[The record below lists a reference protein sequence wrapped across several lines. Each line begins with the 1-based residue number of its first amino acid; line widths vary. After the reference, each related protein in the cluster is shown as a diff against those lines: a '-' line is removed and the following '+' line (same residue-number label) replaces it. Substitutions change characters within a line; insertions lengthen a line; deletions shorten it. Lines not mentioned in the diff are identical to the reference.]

1 MKAITCCAA
10 LSVLVS
16 GASFAELLSGNSA
29 LTLGALVVQ
38 YSPSSTAI
46 DKSVLEK
53 FLNGLTNVRYPSN
66 KKISV
71 VADLVACRAS
81 NVDITHHS
89 CDLTFGTKKIALT
102 GRKALEL
109 YTTLAALGVPASG
122 GAGSMFETISNLNCT
137 IDPGEVRN
145 KDSGGANCSFKT
157 EGS

>member
-1 MKAITCCAA
+1 MKAIACFTA

-16 GASFAELLSGNSA
+16 GASSAGSLNGNGA
-29 LTLGALVVQ
+29 LTLGALVAQ
-38 YSPSSTAI
+38 YSPASTAI

-53 FLNGLTNVRYPSN
+53 FLNGLTNVRYPPN

-71 VADLVACRAS
+71 AADLVTCRAS

-109 YTTLAALGVPASG
+109 YTTLAGVGVSASG
-122 GAGSMFETISNLNCT
+122 GAGSMFETITKLNCT

-145 KDSGGANCSFKT
+145 KEGGGANCSF
-157 EGS
+157 ESE